1 MKDEVMDIIERKTV
15 VAKIHQDVSLSQ
27 NEEFGIKFGLNS
39 G

>member
-27 NEEFGIKFGLNS
+27 NEEFGISS

>member
-1 MKDEVMDIIERKTV
+1 MDIIERKTV

-27 NEEFGIKFGLNS
+27 NEEFGIKFGIKFGINS